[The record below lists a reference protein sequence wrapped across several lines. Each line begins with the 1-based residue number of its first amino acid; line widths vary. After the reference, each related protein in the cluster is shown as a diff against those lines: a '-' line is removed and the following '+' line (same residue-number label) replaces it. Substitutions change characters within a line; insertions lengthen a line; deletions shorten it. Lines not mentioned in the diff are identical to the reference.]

1 MSNLSDIGN
10 LMYLDLAIIEP
21 GEVTKA
27 SEYLINTTARELS
40 NTDGRN
46 WIPLVVKEVAE
57 DRYQVIGNSFIYA
70 VAEAAGLEK
79 VWCIIADNSEK
90 TAAITKILAGEAIPK
105 INLSTASRDE
115 IKAALEY
122 LVKQPATVLK
132 GVKIPV
138 ATNRIDEAPRQDWK
152 NLNPITKLNCGITAG
167 KKIKA
172 LEEVFYL
179 TPQPQPNLNI
189 SKVENTNVKG
199 KEKDPKVV
207 NYSDMTVKQLQEE
220 AKKRKLPGY
229 SKLNKSQLIE
239 LLT

>member
-27 SEYLINTTARELS
+27 PEFIINATAKELS

-46 WIPLVVKEVAE
+46 WIPLVVKEIAE
-57 DRYQVIGNSFIYA
+57 DLYQVIGNSFVYA

-90 TAAITKILAGEAIPK
+90 TAEITKILAGEAIPK
-105 INLSTASRDE
+105 TNLSTASRDE
-115 IKAALEY
+115 IKAALEF
-122 LVKQPATVLK
+122 LIEQPATVLK

-138 ATNRIDEAPRQDWK
+138 ATNRIDEAPRQEWK

-172 LEEVFYL
+172 LEQVFYL
-179 TPQPQPNLNI
+179 TPM
-189 SKVENTNVKG
+189 SKDNSNTSKDNNTNINKKDEDKKFPDYTIMTT
-199 KEKDPKVV
+199 KELK
-207 NYSDMTVKQLQEE
+207 EE
-220 AKKRKLPGY
+220 AKKRKVSGY
-229 SKLNKSQLIE
+229 SKLNKSQLIK
-239 LLT
+239 L

>member
-10 LMYLDLAIIEP
+10 LMFLDLAIIEP

-27 SEYLINTTARELS
+27 SEYLINATAKELS
-40 NTDGRN
+40 NTNGRN
-46 WIPLVVKEVAE
+46 WIPLVVKEIAE
-57 DRYQVIGNSFIYA
+57 DRYQVIGNSFVYA

-90 TAAITKILAGEAIPK
+90 TAEITKILAGEAIPK

-122 LVKQPATVLK
+122 LDEQPTGILK

-138 ATNRIDEAPRQDWK
+138 AINRIDEAPRQEWK
-152 NLNPITKLNCGITAG
+152 NLNPITKLKCGITAG

-172 LEEVFYL
+172 LEQVFYL
-179 TPQPQPNLNI
+179 TPM
-189 SKVENTNVKG
+189 SKDNSNTSKDNNTNINKKG
-199 KEKDPKVV
+199 EDKKVLDYTVMTTKELK
-207 NYSDMTVKQLQEE
+207 EE
-220 AKKRKLPGY
+220 AKKRKLSGY
-229 SKLNKSQLIE
+229 SKLNKSQLIK

>member
-10 LMYLDLAIIEP
+10 LMYLDSAIIEP

-27 SEYLINTTARELS
+27 SEYLINATAKELS
-40 NTDGRN
+40 NTDSRN
-46 WIPLVVKEVAE
+46 WIPLVVKEIAE

-90 TAAITKILAGEAIPK
+90 TAEITKILARETIPK

-122 LVKQPATVLK
+122 LVEQPATVLK
-132 GVKIPV
+132 GVKISV
-138 ATNRIDEAPRQDWK
+138 ATNRIDEAPRQEWK

-172 LEEVFYL
+172 LEQVFYL
-179 TPQPQPNLNI
+179 TPKQERNRNS
-189 SKVENTNVKG
+189 SKVKNSQVNNDRGAKVISYTN
-199 KEKDPKVV
+199 
-207 NYSDMTVKQLQEE
+207 MTTKQLKEE
-220 AKKRKLPGY
+220 AKKRQTTGY
-229 SKLNKSQLIE
+229 SKLNKSQLIK
-239 LLT
+239 LLS

>member
-27 SEYLINTTARELS
+27 AEYLINVTAKELS

-46 WIPLVVKEVAE
+46 WIPLVVKEIAE
-57 DRYQVIGNSFIYA
+57 DRYQVIGNSFIYS

-79 VWCIIADNSEK
+79 VWCIIADDSEK
-90 TAAITKILAGEAIPK
+90 TAEITKLLAGEAIPK

-115 IKAALEY
+115 IKAALEF
-122 LVKQPATVLK
+122 LVEQPATVLK

-172 LEEVFYL
+172 LEQVFYL
-179 TPQPQPNLNI
+179 
-189 SKVENTNVKG
+189 
-199 KEKDPKVV
+199 DPKQDSKPNTSIVD
-207 NYSDMTVKQLQEE
+207 YSDMTIKQLKEE

-229 SKLNKSQLIE
+229 SKLNKTQLIK

>member
-10 LMYLDLAIIEP
+10 LMYLDLAIIES
-21 GEVTKA
+21 GEITKA
-27 SEYLINTTARELS
+27 SEYLINATAKELS

-46 WIPLVVKEVAE
+46 WIPLVVKEIAE

-70 VAEAAGLEK
+70 VAEAAGLAK
-79 VWCIIADNSEK
+79 VWCIIADRSEK
-90 TAAITKILAGEAIPK
+90 TAAITKILAGETIPK

-122 LVKQPATVLK
+122 LVEQPTTVLK

-138 ATNRIDEAPRQDWK
+138 ATNHIDEAPRQEWK

-172 LEEVFYL
+172 LEQVFYL
-179 TPQPQPNLNI
+179 TPQSESKAAKINN
-189 SKVENTNVKG
+189 SKVNVNNNLDTKI
-199 KEKDPKVV
+199 V
-207 NYSDMTVKQLQEE
+207 NYTNMTTKQLKEE
-220 AKKRKLPGY
+220 AKKRQLTGY
-229 SKLNKSQLIE
+229 SKLNKSQLIK
-239 LLT
+239 LLS

>member
-10 LMYLDLAIIEP
+10 LMYLDLAVIEP

-27 SEYLINTTARELS
+27 SEYLINATAKQLS
-40 NTDGRN
+40 NNNNIRN
-46 WIPLVVKEVAE
+46 WIPLVVKEIAE

-90 TAAITKILAGEAIPK
+90 TAEITKILAGEAIPK

-122 LVKQPATVLK
+122 LVEQPSTVLK

-138 ATNRIDEAPRQDWK
+138 ATNRIDEALRQEWK
-152 NLNPITKLNCGITAG
+152 NLNPITKLKCGITAG

-172 LEEVFYL
+172 LEQVFYL
-179 TPQPQPNLNI
+179 TPKSESERKPANSKKTQDDLSKLTITELKKIAKERKI
-189 SKVENTNVKG
+189 S
-199 KEKDPKVV
+199 
-207 NYSDMTVKQLQEE
+207 
-220 AKKRKLPGY
+220 GY
-229 SKLNKSQLIE
+229 SKLNKSQLIK

>member
-27 SEYLINTTARELS
+27 AEYLINVTAKELS

-46 WIPLVVKEVAE
+46 WIPLVVKEIAE

-79 VWCIIADNSEK
+79 VWCIIADDSEK
-90 TAAITKILAGEAIPK
+90 TAEITKILAGEAIPK

-122 LVKQPATVLK
+122 LVEQPATVLK

-172 LEEVFYL
+172 LEQVFYL
-179 TPQPQPNLNI
+179 
-189 SKVENTNVKG
+189 
-199 KEKDPKVV
+199 DPKPKPTLITTSTHTPNPNTIVSYD
-207 NYSDMTVKQLQEE
+207 NMTIKQLKEE

-229 SKLNKSQLIE
+229 SKLNKSQLIK